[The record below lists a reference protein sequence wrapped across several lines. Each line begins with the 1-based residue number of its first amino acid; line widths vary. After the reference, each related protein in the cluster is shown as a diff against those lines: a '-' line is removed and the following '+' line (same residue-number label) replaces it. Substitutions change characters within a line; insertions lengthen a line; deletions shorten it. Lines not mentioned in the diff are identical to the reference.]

1 MSEAAETTGSL
12 LGGRIVYSQPRAGF
26 RSGIEPV
33 LLAAAVPA
41 RGQERVI
48 EAGCGAGAGLLC
60 LAARLPGIGGH
71 GIERDPALAALAAR
85 NIAANGWTAR
95 LSVAAGDITAP
106 PVTTPPMDGALF
118 DHACANPP
126 WHDRAATPSPHPAR
140 RAAKIADAD
149 LLAQW
154 VAALALRLRRRGSLT
169 LILPAG
175 QLGRALAAAG
185 AAGFGAASLL
195 PLWPRAGRPARLILL
210 QMLKGAPAGER
221 VLPGLVLHGEAGG
234 FTEAAEAIL
243 RNGAGLPLR

>member
-1 MSEAAETTGSL
+1 MSEPPETTGSL
-12 LGGRIVYSQPRAGF
+12 LGGRIVYSQPRSGF

-41 RGQERVI
+41 RAQERVI

-71 GIERDPALAALAAR
+71 GVERDPALAALAAR
-85 NIAANGWTAR
+85 NIAANGWAAR

-106 PVTTPPMDGALF
+106 PAEGEIF
-118 DHACANPP
+118 DHVCANPP
-126 WHDRAATPSPHPAR
+126 WHDRAATPSPHPGR
-140 RAAKIADAD
+140 RVAKIAGAD

-154 VAALALRLRRRGSLT
+154 TAALAARLRRRGSLT
-169 LILPAG
+169 LILPAS
-175 QLGRALAAAG
+175 QLARALAALRAG
-185 AAGFGAASLL
+185 GFGAATLL
-195 PLWPRAGRPARLILL
+195 PLWPRAGQPARLILL
-210 QMLKGAPAGER
+210 QAIKGAAGGER